1 MFVASKQHC
10 QYAMYAYR
18 AAVGAAAYLSDAAF
32 EYAFGG
38 EDLVSDLLQF
48 HVDVARRP
56 YSTPTAT

>member
-1 MFVASKQHC
+1 
-10 QYAMYAYR
+10 MYAYR